1 MALADMRRFFRPKVV
16 VAVLAGC
23 IVLYTLVG
31 FVLPPCL
38 IKAYAIPAAAEQIKH
53 PVVLR
58 EAAFNPFTLALR
70 LNGLEVREQDQ
81 TAILGFEE
89 LLVDLRASTLFF
101 QRVAFDAIRLTMP
114 FVVAKVN
121 PEGKLNL
128 MSLVPPRDRANQ
140 PPPQPAR
147 EPKKMMPV
155 QIDLLEI
162 GQGILEYRDD
172 SKPRPV
178 IIDVVP
184 FGIVLRNFSTV
195 QAEGSENAHAFTAE
209 IGKGEQIF
217 WEGNIFLEPV
227 ESDGRVV
234 LSGIQLKTL
243 YQAVHDQF
251 QFDVPRGTLG
261 LSASYHFDLRGQ
273 APQAMVK
280 NGKVSIQNLA
290 IVERGGIDPVVNI
303 PTFNVEGIQLDLQ
316 KQTIDVTK
324 VHSADA
330 RFEAWMDP
338 GGIIN
343 YQPLFMPVGGVD
355 TAKKS
360 SLVQSEPSKPA
371 KPWSITVDEVAI
383 RNYGAA
389 FEDRTL
395 ERTGHVDVGAMNVTV
410 KDVQIPFKKPLPI
423 DVSLKLNETGLVGVQ
438 GTVTVEPLSAET
450 DLTLEHID
458 IRPFQP
464 YLDRFL
470 NADVLDGA
478 IDLNGKV
485 HFAMEHANE
494 PMLQFQGNLVVNQ
507 LAIADRKEL
516 DDVVTWKALNV
527 NQIALNVEPTSVKI
541 AEIVLREPSAHV
553 VVDSEGQLNLSR
565 LAISPPSSDQT
576 TAPTKPEPEKSQT
589 KAGEPVPVT
598 IDQIKLIKLSA
609 TFQDLSIEPQ
619 VRTSLTDFG
628 GTIKG
633 LSSKQLK
640 KADVNLRGKVG
651 RAAPLKVAGKINPLS
666 EDAFTDLTITLG
678 AMDLTPAGPYS
689 GKYVGYGLSKGKL
702 SLDLKYK
709 VSQKVL
715 EAENLVHV
723 DQLTFGE
730 KTNSPDATSLP
741 VPLIVALL
749 KDRKGLI
756 EIDMPIRGNLNDPD
770 FKYGKVVISTLLNL
784 LGKIVASPFALMG
797 KLVPG
802 GGNEEDLQFIE
813 FQPGSAAL
821 LESETHKLE
830 ALEKVL
836 DERAGLRLDIKGT
849 TDAALDV
856 PVLQTMKLRD
866 QLFAMSGG
874 RKPDQEELSPRE
886 EQRLVEKLYA
896 KLPPP
901 DPSASPA
908 ESAQPTVEE
917 MKRKL
922 AAAIP
927 ISPKE
932 LEALAH
938 QRAEVIRRHLLEG
951 GKLTE
956 ERVALLDAGTA
967 ESGHEKV
974 RTQLSLSAGMTD
986 QPVSS
991 SEMP

>member
-1 MALADMRRFFRPKVV
+1 MRRLFRLRVV
-16 VAVLAGC
+16 IGVLLGL
-23 IVLYTLVG
+23 IVLYSLVG
-31 FVLPPCL
+31 FVLLPYL
-38 IKAYAIPAAAEQIKH
+38 IKAYGVPAAAEQLSH

-70 LNGLEVREQDQ
+70 LNGLEVRDQDQ
-81 TAILGFEE
+81 TAMLGFEE
-89 LLVDLRASTLFF
+89 LFVDLRAGTLFF
-101 QRVAFDAIRLTMP
+101 QKVAFDEIRLIMP
-114 FVVAKVN
+114 FVAAKVS

-128 MSLVPPRDRANQ
+128 MSLVPPADQASQ
-140 PPPQPAR
+140 SPPQPVG
-147 EPKKMMPV
+147 EPRKMMPV

-162 GQGILEYRDD
+162 EKGIVEYRDD
-172 SKPRPV
+172 SKARPV

-184 FGIVLRNFSTV
+184 FEIVLRNFNTV
-195 QAEGSENAHAFTAE
+195 QAEGGENAHAFTAE
-209 IGKGEQIF
+209 IGKGEQIS
-217 WEGNIFLEPV
+217 WEGTIFLEPV
-227 ESDGRVV
+227 ESDGKVN
-234 LSGIQLKTL
+234 LFGIKLKTL
-243 YQAVHDQF
+243 YQAVHDMF
-251 QFDVPRGTLG
+251 QFDIQQGVLG

-273 APQAMVK
+273 APQATVQ
-280 NGKVSIQNLA
+280 NGTMTIQNLA
-290 IVERGGIDPVVNI
+290 LMERGGIDPVVDI
-303 PTFNVEGIQLDLQ
+303 PSFGLDGIRFDLQ
-316 KQTIDVTK
+316 KQTIDVAK

-330 RFEAWMDP
+330 RFEAWMDQD
-338 GGIIN
+338 GTLN
-343 YQPLFMPVGGVD
+343 YQPLFTPVAGGG
-355 TAKKS
+355 TTTKS
-360 SLVQSEPSKPA
+360 VSATHEPSRPA
-371 KPWSITVDEVAI
+371 KPWLITVDEVAL
-383 RNYGAA
+383 RNYRAA
-389 FEDRTL
+389 FEDRTPA
-395 ERTGHVDVGAMNVTV
+395 RPGHVDVDAMNVTV
-410 KDVQIPFKKPLPI
+410 KNVQIPFRKPLPI
-423 DVSLKLNETGLVGVQ
+423 DVSMKLNETGSIDVKGNVA
-438 GTVTVEPLSAET
+438 VEPLAADTE
-450 DLTLEHID
+450 LKLRHID

-478 IDLNGKV
+478 IDLDGTARFVK
-485 HFAMEHANE
+485 EHANE
-494 PMLQFQGNLVVNQ
+494 PMLQFQGNLGVHQ

-516 DDVVTWKALNV
+516 NDVVTWKALNV
-527 NQIALNVEPTSVKI
+527 NQLALSVEPTSVKI
-541 AEIVLREPSAHV
+541 AEIVWQEPSAHV
-553 VVDSEGQLNLSR
+553 IVDSDGQLNLSR
-565 LAISPPSSDQT
+565 LAASPDGQAAVPKE
-576 TAPTKPEPEKSQT
+576 AGPEKSQSKPT
-589 KAGEPVPVT
+589 EPVPVT
-598 IDQIKLIKLSA
+598 IGQVKLINLAA
-609 TFQDLSIEPQ
+609 TFQDLSVEPK

-640 KADVNLRGKVG
+640 KADVNLKGKVG

-666 EDAFTDLTITLG
+666 EEAFTDLIITLG
-678 AMDLTPAGPYS
+678 GMDLTPAGPYS

-756 EIDMPIRGNLNDPD
+756 EIDMPIRGDLNDPD

-784 LGKIVASPFALMG
+784 LGKVVASPFALMG

-813 FQPGSAAL
+813 FQPGSADL
-821 LESETHKLE
+821 PENEIHKLE
-830 ALEKVL
+830 ALEKAL

-856 PVLQTMKLRD
+856 PVLQAIKLRD
-866 QLFAMSGG
+866 QLFEMSGG
-874 RKPDQEELSPRE
+874 GNFERAALSPKE
-886 EQRLVEKLYA
+886 EQRLVEKLFA

-901 DPSASPA
+901 EPSATSA
-908 ESAQPTVEE
+908 EQTQPTVED

-927 ISPKE
+927 ISAKE
-932 LEALAH
+932 LDALAH
-938 QRAEVIRRHLLEG
+938 RRAEAIRRHFLEG

-956 ERVALLDAGTA
+956 ERVALLDTNTA

-974 RTQLSLSAGMTD
+974 RTQLSLSAGLPD
-986 QPVSS
+986 QPASG
-991 SEMP
+991 SETP